1 MQKVGP
7 YMEGQARNDG
17 ITGPLTRSISSAIAI
32 AALVLGGC
40 APRASVVLN
49 STPYTAN
56 VPVERLLVHLDLA
69 SWGMPPELYGQ
80 LETTLAGT
88 LAACHVTPRIWRT
101 DPANPDD
108 AARFHA
114 DVAAFQPSAI
124 LTIKAA
130 EHHFDGTQPFI
141 AKAFLR
147 PQPPPHTNAG
157 PVVEGFAMLILI
169 MIGLAAT
176 RSPHETLLSNL
187 TLFDSA
193 SAAPIWQARSEFRF
207 VPSNNMPDLFKQF
220 GVLSVGIVARL
231 RDDGV
236 LKQCPVDLEIEFVS
250 TSRADRDHGAAAPSS
265 KLDRTS
271 SPASSSA
278 GRTS

>member
-1 MQKVGP
+1 
-7 YMEGQARNDG
+7 MEEQARNEE
-17 ITGPLTRSISSAIAI
+17 IAGPLTRSIWSGIAI

-40 APRASVVLN
+40 APRASIVLN

-69 SWGMPPELYGQ
+69 SWGMPPDLYVQ
-80 LETTLAGT
+80 VEAFLAGT

-108 AARFHA
+108 AARFHD
-114 DVAAFQPSAI
+114 DVTAFHPSAI

-130 EHHFDGTQPFI
+130 ERHLDGTQPFI
-141 AKAFLR
+141 AKAFLN
-147 PQPPPHTNAG
+147 PQQPLPHTNAS
-157 PVVEGFAMLILI
+157 PMVEGLALLII
-169 MIGLAAT
+169 IAIGVAAS
-176 RSPHETLLSNL
+176 RAPHETLLSDL
-187 TLFDSA
+187 TLFDAA
-193 SAAPIWQARSEFRF
+193 SATPIWQARSEFRF
-207 VPSNNMPDLFKQF
+207 VPTTNMTDLSRQF
-220 GVLSVGIVARL
+220 SVLSVGIVSRL

-236 LKQCPVDLEIEFVS
+236 LKQCPADLEIEFVP
-250 TSRADRDHGAAAPSS
+250 TGQADGAHRAAAASS

-271 SPASSSA
+271 VPASSSA

>member
-7 YMEGQARNDG
+7 YMEGQASNDRV
-17 ITGPLTRSISSAIAI
+17 TGPLTRSIVSGIAI

-40 APRASVVLN
+40 APRASVMLN

-69 SWGMPPELYGQ
+69 SWGMPPELYGY
-80 LETTLAGT
+80 LETSLAGA
-88 LAACHVTPRIWRT
+88 LAACHVTPRIFRT

-108 AARFHA
+108 AARFHD
-114 DVAAFQPSAI
+114 DVTAFQPNAI
-124 LTIKAA
+124 LTVKAA
-130 EHHFDGTQPFI
+130 EHHFDGTQSFI

-147 PQPPPHTNAG
+147 PQPPTHTNAG
-157 PVVEGFAMLILI
+157 PMVELFAMLIVT
-169 MIGLAAT
+169 MIGVAAL

-193 SAAPIWQARSEFRF
+193 SATPIWQARSEFRF
-207 VPSNNMPDLFKQF
+207 VPSDSMPDLFKQF
-220 GVLSVGIVARL
+220 GVLSVGIVSRL

-236 LKQCPVDLEIEFVS
+236 LKQCPADMDIEFGS
-250 TSRADRDHGAAAPSS
+250 TGRPDRDHGAAAPSS
-265 KLDRTS
+265 KLDSTS
-271 SPASSSA
+271 LPASSSA

>member
-1 MQKVGP
+1 
-7 YMEGQARNDG
+7 MEEQARNEE
-17 ITGPLTRSISSAIAI
+17 ITRPLTRSILSGIAI

-40 APRASVVLN
+40 APRASVMLN

-80 LETTLAGT
+80 VEASLAGT
-88 LAACHVTPRIWRT
+88 LAACHITPRIWRA

-108 AARFHA
+108 AARFHD
-114 DVAAFQPSAI
+114 DVTAFHPSAI
-124 LTIKAA
+124 LTVKAA
-130 EHHFDGTQPFI
+130 ERHLDGTQPFI
-141 AKAFLR
+141 AKAFLNPQR
-147 PQPPPHTNAG
+147 PTPHTNAG
-157 PVVEGFAMLILI
+157 PLAEGLAMMII
-169 MIGLAAT
+169 TVIGLAAL
-176 RSPHETLLSNL
+176 RAPHMTLLSNL

-193 SAAPIWQARSEFRF
+193 SATPVWQARSEFRF
-207 VPSNNMPDLFKQF
+207 VPSGDMTDLSRQF
-220 GVLSVGIVARL
+220 TVLSLGIVSRL

-236 LKQCPVDLEIEFVS
+236 LKQCPADLEIDLVPAGQ
-250 TSRADRDHGAAAPSS
+250 ADPAHLAPAVSS

>member
-1 MQKVGP
+1 
-7 YMEGQARNDG
+7 MEGQARNDG

-69 SWGMPPELYGQ
+69 SWGMPPELYGH

-108 AARFHA
+108 AARFHD
-114 DVAAFQPSAI
+114 DVTAFQPSAI

-130 EHHFDGTQPFI
+130 EHHIDGTQPFI
-141 AKAFLR
+141 AKAFLNPR
-147 PQPPPHTNAG
+147 PPPSYTNADRRAAG
-157 PVVEGFAMLILI
+157 LAMLILI
-169 MIGLAAT
+169 MIGLAAA
-176 RSPHETLLSNL
+176 RAPHETLLSNL

-193 SAAPIWQARSEFRF
+193 SATPIWQARSEFRF
-207 VPSNNMPDLFKQF
+207 VPSDNMPDLFKQF
-220 GVLSVGIVARL
+220 GVLSVGIVSRL

-236 LKQCPVDLEIEFVS
+236 LKQCPADLEIEFVP
-250 TSRADRDHGAAAPSS
+250 TGRADHDHGAAAPSS

-271 SPASSSA
+271 LPASSSA